1 MNQIGLSEEAELIE
15 SCLVAMMNLC
25 LVAVMNQYKK
35 ESFDGV
41 DDNGI
46 YIVLMLQQ
54 MDPDLIRSG
63 H

>member
-1 MNQIGLSEEAELIE
+1 MNQIGLSEQAELIE

-25 LVAVMNQYKK
+25 LVALMNQYKK
-35 ESFDGV
+35 EGFDGV

-46 YIVLMLQQ
+46 YIVFMLQQ